1 LEELPRG
8 RGSVGRAEWR
18 LQEAPTDELTALAVG
33 NAAGDAGEDDRGME
47 FRQCGVQMAMEA
59 SFKHGGGGRE

>member
-1 LEELPRG
+1 M
-8 RGSVGRAEWR
+8 A
-18 LQEAPTDELTALAVG
+18 ALVVG

-59 SFKHGGGGRE
+59 SFEHGGGGRE